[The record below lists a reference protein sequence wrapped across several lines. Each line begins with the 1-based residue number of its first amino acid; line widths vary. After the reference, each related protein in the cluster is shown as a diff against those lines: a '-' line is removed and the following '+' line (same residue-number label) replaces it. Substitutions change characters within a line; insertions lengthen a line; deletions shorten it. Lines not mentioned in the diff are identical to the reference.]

1 MDKRFIK
8 TLIKICQSAE
18 TRFSTSKALLEFTD
32 TYNLGLRKGSSII
45 FDEKAKA
52 EIASLLKSRAGVDVE
67 TTTPESWAG
76 MGRAESLNLAKD
88 EKLAG
93 GVVDEGRVRI
103 KALRGRPLSVCG
115 VQLQLPAGGDLGI
128 EVEAVLGSPIR
139 HDGILLVE
147 NKQTFN
153 EIWDVEESLLVIR
166 DFSNPLVLYRGD
178 AEGGARADAANR
190 LISSA
195 SVPVHAFVDFDPAGM
210 VIAAGLPRLD
220 RLVSPDLP
228 ELVRLLDDR
237 GLIARFRKQL
247 AATPMA
253 LEKLEVDPL
262 IGSVWAVIKNVGKAL
277 PQEFFHRSGRRAF

>member
-1 MDKRFIK
+1 MDKRLIN

-18 TRFSTSKALLEFTD
+18 TRFTPGKALLEFAD
-32 TYNLGLRKGSSII
+32 IYNLGLRKGSSML

-52 EIASLLKSRAGVDVE
+52 EIALLLKARAGVDAGTV
-67 TTTPESWAG
+67 TPKTWAG
-76 MGRAESLNLAKD
+76 KGRAESLNLAKD

-93 GVVDEGRVRI
+93 GVVDEGRIRV
-103 KALRGRPLSVCG
+103 KALRGRSVSVCDR
-115 VQLQLPAGGDLGI
+115 QLPLPAGGDLGI
-128 EVEAVLGSPIR
+128 EVEMVLGSPIL

-153 EIWDVEESLLVIR
+153 EIWDVEEGLLLSA

-190 LISSA
+190 LITST

-210 VIAAGLPRLD
+210 VIATGLPRLD
-220 RLVSPDLP
+220 KLVSPDLT

-237 GLIARFRKQL
+237 GLSDRFLEQL

-262 IGSVWAVIKNVGKAL
+262 IGPIWAVIKKAGKAL

>member
-1 MDKRFIK
+1 MDKRLIN
-8 TLIKICQSAE
+8 TLIKICRSAE
-18 TRFSTSKALLEFTD
+18 TRFPPGKALLEFAD

-45 FDEKAKA
+45 FDETAKT
-52 EIASLLKSRAGVDVE
+52 EIASLLKSRAGVDAG

-93 GVVDEGRVRI
+93 SVVDEGRVRI
-103 KALRGRPLSVCG
+103 KALRERPLSVCG
-115 VQLQLPAGGDLGI
+115 VQLPLPAGGDLGI
-128 EVEAVLGSPIR
+128 EVESILESPIR

-147 NKQTFN
+147 NKHTFN
-153 EIWDVEESLLVIR
+153 DIWDVEEGLLVST

-190 LISSA
+190 LITSTSI
-195 SVPVHAFVDFDPAGM
+195 PVHAFVDFDPAGM

-220 RLVSPDLP
+220 KLISPDLP
-228 ELVRLLDDR
+228 ELARLLDDR
-237 GLIARFRKQL
+237 GLSARFRKQL

-262 IGSVWAVIKNVGKAL
+262 IGPVWVVIKKVSKAL
-277 PQEFFHRSGRRAF
+277 PQEFFHRSRRRAF

>member
-1 MDKRFIK
+1 MDKRLIN

-18 TRFSTSKALLEFTD
+18 TRFTPGKALLEFAD
-32 TYNLGLRKGSSII
+32 TYNLGLRKGSSML

-52 EIASLLKSRAGVDVE
+52 EIALLLKARAGVDAG
-67 TTTPESWAG
+67 TATPKTWAG
-76 MGRAESLNLAKD
+76 IGRAESLNLAKD

-93 GVVDEGRVRI
+93 GVVDEGRIRV
-103 KALRGRPLSVCG
+103 KALRGRSVSVCDR
-115 VQLQLPAGGDLGI
+115 QLPLPAGGDLGI
-128 EVEAVLGSPIR
+128 EVEMVLGAAIL

-153 EIWDVEESLLVIR
+153 EIWDAEEGLLLSS

-178 AEGGARADAANR
+178 AESGARADAANR
-190 LISSA
+190 LITST

-220 RLVSPDLP
+220 KLVSPDLT

-237 GLIARFRKQL
+237 GLSDRFLEQL

-262 IGSVWAVIKNVGKAL
+262 IGPVWAVIKKVGKAL

>member
-1 MDKRFIK
+1 MDKRLIN
-8 TLIKICQSAE
+8 TLIKICRSAE
-18 TRFSTSKALLEFTD
+18 TRFLPGKALLEFAE

-45 FDEKAKA
+45 FDEKAKT
-52 EIASLLKSRAGVDVE
+52 EIASLLKSRAGVDAG
-67 TTTPESWAG
+67 TMAPEGWAG

-93 GVVDEGRVRI
+93 SVVDEGRVRI

-115 VQLQLPAGGDLGI
+115 VQLPLPAGGDLGI
-128 EVEAVLGSPIR
+128 EVELILESKIR

-153 EIWDVEESLLVIR
+153 DIWDVEEGLLVSM

-190 LISSA
+190 LITSTSI
-195 SVPVHAFVDFDPAGM
+195 PVHAFVDFDPAGM

-220 RLVSPDLP
+220 KLVSPDLQ
-228 ELVRLLDDR
+228 ELARLLDDR
-237 GLIARFRKQL
+237 GLSARFRKQL

-262 IGSVWAVIKNVGKAL
+262 IGPVWAVIKKVGKAL
-277 PQEFFHRSGRRAF
+277 PQEFFHRSGRRVF

>member
-1 MDKRFIK
+1 MDKRLIN
-8 TLIKICQSAE
+8 TLIKICRSAE
-18 TRFSTSKALLEFTD
+18 TSFLPGKALLEFAE

-45 FDEKAKA
+45 FDEKAKT
-52 EIASLLKSRAGVDVE
+52 EIASLLKSRAGVDAG
-67 TTTPESWAG
+67 TMTPESWAG

-93 GVVDEGRVRI
+93 SVVDEGRVRI
-103 KALRGRPLSVCG
+103 KALRERPLSVCG
-115 VQLQLPAGGDLGI
+115 VQLPLPTGGDLGI
-128 EVEAVLGSPIR
+128 EVESILESPIR

-153 EIWDVEESLLVIR
+153 DIWDVEEGLLVST

-190 LISSA
+190 LIT
-195 SVPVHAFVDFDPAGM
+195 SVSIPVHAFVDFDPAGM

-220 RLVSPDLP
+220 KLVCPNLP
-228 ELVRLLDDR
+228 ELARLLDDR
-237 GLIARFRKQL
+237 GLSARFRKQL

-253 LEKLEVDPL
+253 LERLEVDPL
-262 IGSVWAVIKNVGKAL
+262 IGPVWAIIKRIGKAL

>member
-1 MDKRFIK
+1 MDKRLIN

-18 TRFSTSKALLEFTD
+18 TRFTPGKALLEFAD
-32 TYNLGLRKGSSII
+32 TYNLGLRKGSSML

-52 EIASLLKSRAGVDVE
+52 EIALLLKARAGVDAG
-67 TTTPESWAG
+67 TATPKTWAG
-76 MGRAESLNLAKD
+76 IGRAESLNLAKD

-93 GVVDEGRVRI
+93 GVVDEGRIRV
-103 KALRGRPLSVCG
+103 KALRGRSVSVCDR
-115 VQLQLPAGGDLGI
+115 QLPLPAGGDLGI
-128 EVEAVLGSPIR
+128 EVEMVLGAAIL

-153 EIWDVEESLLVIR
+153 EIWDVEEGLLLSS

-178 AEGGARADAANR
+178 AESGARADAANR
-190 LISSA
+190 LITST

-220 RLVSPDLP
+220 KLVSPDLT

-237 GLIARFRKQL
+237 GLSDRFLEQL

-262 IGSVWAVIKNVGKAL
+262 IGPVWAVIKKVGKAL

>member
-1 MDKRFIK
+1 MDKRLIV
-8 TLIKICQSAE
+8 TLINVCQSAE
-18 TRFSTSKALLEFTD
+18 TRFTPGKALLEFAD

-52 EIASLLKSRAGVDVE
+52 EIASLLMAIERIDVR
-67 TTTPESWAG
+67 TTRPESWDG

-103 KALRGRPLSVCG
+103 KALRGRPLSVCDR
-115 VQLQLPAGGDLGI
+115 QLPLPTGADLGI
-128 EVEAVLGSPIR
+128 EVDTVLESPIM

-153 EIWDVEESLLVIR
+153 EIWDVEESMLASTE
-166 DFSNPLVLYRGD
+166 FSNPLVLYRGD
-178 AEGGARADAANR
+178 AESGARADAAHR
-190 LISSA
+190 LITST

-210 VIAAGLPRLD
+210 VIATGLPRLD
-220 RLVSPDLP
+220 KLVSPDLT

-237 GLIARFRKQL
+237 GLSDRFLEQL

-253 LEKLEVDPL
+253 LEKLEVDPF
-262 IGSVWAVIKNVGKAL
+262 IGPVWAVIKKAGKAL
-277 PQEFFHRSGRRAF
+277 PQEFFHRSGRRAS